1 MRRVVINNRL
11 LVVMIL
17 KRETDRQRLRQRL
30 RQTQRETDRQ
40 TETESYKP

>member
-17 KRETDRQRLRQRL
+17 KRETDRQRLRQ
-30 RQTQRETDRQ
+30 TQRETDRQ